1 SGAAAERWQ
10 YLDGFGR
17 VLRDR
22 RQAFDGRWINVDN
35 SYDALGR
42 QRSTTEPYIE
52 AATVLQTTWDAQDR
66 PLARQLPS
74 GAQLSYSYGARRGC
88 AASCTSVF
96 YFLRMP
102 GCYPSRN

>member
-1 SGAAAERWQ
+1 MRTRTVSSQQGAAERWQ

-74 GAQLSYSYGARRGC
+74 G
-88 AASCTSVF
+88 
-96 YFLRMP
+96 
-102 GCYPSRN
+102 RN